1 MRTSTVYCHMNSF
14 IPIFT
19 QPLDSHM
26 RNMKRPKDC
35 AVHAQSQ
42 GKSNESLFKLRQ
54 DTEKAKIFADQ
65 IEEQAKRKLK
75 LIKIKTGVRR
85 SIIWLKV
92 HLLKKG
98 LY

>member
-1 MRTSTVYCHMNSF
+1 
-14 IPIFT
+14 
-19 QPLDSHM
+19 M
-26 RNMKRPKDC
+26 RNMKCPKDC

-42 GKSNESLFKLRQ
+42 GKSNECLFKLHQ

-65 IEEQAKRKLK
+65 IEEQAKRKLE

-92 HLLKKG
+92 YFFKKG